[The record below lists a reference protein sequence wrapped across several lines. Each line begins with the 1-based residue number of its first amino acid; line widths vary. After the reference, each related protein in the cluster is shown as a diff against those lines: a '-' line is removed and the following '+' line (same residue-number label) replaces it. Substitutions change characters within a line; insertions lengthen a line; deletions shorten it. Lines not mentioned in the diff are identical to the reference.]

1 METKSKRVRHNYTNE
16 VELKSL
22 VMREKNKHF
31 NLGTTEKNNEINEL
45 IKEFLVSKDNK
56 IKDLIFELS
65 KETQIDRN
73 SHERF
78 GEIVLLMVKKILT
91 KPNYS
96 GYSWVDEFYS
106 TSCYRVFKYIHNFDF
121 EKKSKRT
128 NQGVSAFSY
137 ITQIIIM
144 SILEV
149 INKNN
154 KNKKDA
160 ERYAEMHNSDFGIY
174 GHTKSES
181 TYTPDVE
188 PAKEIILEKIEGSL
202 YDEIVKIQKSND
214 CDIKI
219 YYPNSYIISF
229 DEFAKIKPLLKS
241 KNSTSI
247 IKLRN

>member
-1 METKSKRVRHNYTNE
+1 MEKPKRIRHDYTNE

-22 VMREKNKHF
+22 AMREKNKF
-31 NLGTTEKNNEINEL
+31 YNVGTQDANAEINSL
-45 IKEFLVSKDNK
+45 IQEYLATKDPKLKDIIFDLSKD
-56 IKDLIFELS
+56 
-65 KETQIDRN
+65 TQIDKN

-154 KNKKDA
+154 KSKKDA

-174 GHTKSES
+174 GQSKSES
-181 TYTPDVE
+181 TYMHEIE
-188 PAKEIILEKIEGSL
+188 PAKEIIIEKIENSL

-219 YYPNSYIISF
+219 YYPHSYIISF
-229 DEFAKIKPLLKS
+229 DEFAKIKPLLKA

-247 IKLRN
+247 IKLRS